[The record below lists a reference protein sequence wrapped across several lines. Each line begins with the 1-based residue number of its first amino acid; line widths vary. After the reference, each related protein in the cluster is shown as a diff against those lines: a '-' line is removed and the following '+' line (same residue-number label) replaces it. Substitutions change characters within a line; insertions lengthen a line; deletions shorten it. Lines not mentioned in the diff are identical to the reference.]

1 MLIVKDFVD
10 RNISSAQ
17 IAQKAGIHPF
27 VIKKMISSVANFS
40 LADVKSLYQKVLD
53 LEQGNKQGKRDLEDG
68 LFYLVLG

>member
-1 MLIVKDFVD
+1 
-10 RNISSAQ
+10 
-17 IAQKAGIHPF
+17 
-27 VIKKMISSVANFS
+27 MISSVANFS